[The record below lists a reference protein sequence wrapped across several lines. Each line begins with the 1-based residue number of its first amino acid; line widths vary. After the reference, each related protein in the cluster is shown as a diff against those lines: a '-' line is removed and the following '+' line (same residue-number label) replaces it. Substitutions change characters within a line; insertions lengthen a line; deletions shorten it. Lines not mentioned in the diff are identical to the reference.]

1 MKRDGRALAHNTLEE
16 MRILAVRRMA
26 EGEHPNDVAASF
38 GMHRSWAYKVRAQA
52 RGRGHGVRAL
62 RSSKGTGRP
71 RKLTRVQEQQ
81 VLRWINGKNPT
92 QYGFDFGLWTR
103 KLVRELVLREF
114 GVTLSLAS
122 IGAMLARL
130 NLTPQKPLQRAY
142 QRNPEAIERWQHDT
156 YPAIARQARQENAE
170 IFFWDESGFRADSV
184 HGRTWAPCGETPVVE
199 RPGERQSMSAASAV
213 NSKGAFWFAT
223 YEGALS
229 GELFVTLLKKLM
241 FNRRKAV
248 HLVVDGLP
256 AHKKAVVKQ
265 YVASTQ
271 GKLTLHFLPGYA
283 PDLNPDELVWSH
295 VKRTGVARRPLQ
307 KGEKLQPRIHEQ
319 LAQIGRN
326 PKLVRSFFKHPSVSY
341 ISDLWCDTCRRQPR
355 VKRHVVG
362 GKVRFCL
369 VAFDR
374 RSMAIEAATCCATN
388 SCLPEHARLATI
400 ECEASGTKYSAEAG
414 PSR

>member
-1 MKRDGRALAHNTLEE
+1 LRQRADYFAHNTLEE
-16 MRILAVRRMA
+16 MRILAVQRMA
-26 EGEHPNDVAASF
+26 EGAHPNDVAASF

-52 RGRGHGVRAL
+52 RGRGRGVRAL

-71 RKLTRVQEQQ
+71 RKLTRAQEQQ
-81 VLRWINGKNPT
+81 VLRWINGKNPM

-103 KLVRELVLREF
+103 NLVRELVQREF
-114 GVTLSLAS
+114 DVTLSLAS
-122 IGAMLARL
+122 IGTMLARL

-156 YPAIARQARQENAE
+156 YPAIARQARKENAD

-223 YEGALS
+223 YEGGLS
-229 GELFVTLLKKLM
+229 GELFVTLLRKLM

-256 AHKKAVVKQ
+256 AHKKAIVKE

-283 PDLNPDELVWSH
+283 PDLNPDELVWGH
-295 VKRTGVARRPLQ
+295 VKRTGVARRPLT
-307 KGEKLQPRIHEQ
+307 KGEKLGPRIHEQ
-319 LAQIGRN
+319 LAQIGRS

-341 ISDLWCDTCRRQPR
+341 ISDL
-355 VKRHVVG
+355 
-362 GKVRFCL
+362 
-369 VAFDR
+369 
-374 RSMAIEAATCCATN
+374 
-388 SCLPEHARLATI
+388 
-400 ECEASGTKYSAEAG
+400 
-414 PSR
+414 